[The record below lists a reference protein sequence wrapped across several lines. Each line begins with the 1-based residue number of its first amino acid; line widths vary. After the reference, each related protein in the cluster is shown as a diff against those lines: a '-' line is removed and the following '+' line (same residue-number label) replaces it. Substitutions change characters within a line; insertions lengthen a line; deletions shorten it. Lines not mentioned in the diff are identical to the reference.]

1 MVTAAESER
10 KRGEGGKCEYGRSGG
25 KEDQRA
31 GEEAGKTCPIPRG
44 LTWNIRRVGG
54 TGVAGSRLSA
64 VTVDQRIWRG
74 RLKVGEPSGVGCLR
88 NQRGKHF
95 LWQLLKNLNECAFK

>member
-10 KRGEGGKCEYGRSGG
+10 KRGEGGQCEYDGAGGRGPEGRRGGRKDLSDFTGTDLEYKESGWEG
-25 KEDQRA
+25 A
-31 GEEAGKTCPIPRG
+31 G
-44 LTWNIRRVGG
+44 V
-54 TGVAGSRLSA
+54 SA
-64 VTVDQRIWRG
+64 VTVDLRIWKG

-95 LWQLLKNLNECAFK
+95 LWPLLKNLNECAFK

>member
-10 KRGEGGKCEYGRSGG
+10 KRGERGKCEYGWSRG

-54 TGVAGSRLSA
+54 TGVAGSRLRA